1 MGIFILEDN
10 FEQKEFLHRVVEK
23 LVKKN
28 NISNATIVS
37 TTSVNRLLE
46 AIQSNGEYHIFF
58 LDLNIKNDTTAGL
71 EVAKQIRRI
80 DDHSEIV
87 IVSSHPNLALI
98 SYQYMISVL
107 SFIDKSSDIDSFIKQ
122 IERCLLKYKH
132 TFQKTIQHKD
142 WFFYES
148 KFTDIRVPFNEIR
161 YVTTL
166 DGHRIQIKTTT
177 RDFQFYGILADIEN
191 NDKRLIRCHQSYIVN
206 ITAVNEIDK
215 SNNTIYLDGGFE
227 IPISRRMKKKVAEQ
241 WREFLL
247 QKNTEHDNSMTE

>member
-28 NISNATIVS
+28 HIINGTIIS

-46 AIQSNGEYHIFF
+46 AIQYNGEYNIFF

-71 EVAKQIRRI
+71 EVAKQIRKV
-80 DDHSEIV
+80 DEESEIV
-87 IVSSHPNLALI
+87 IVSSHPNLALV

-122 IERCLLKYKH
+122 IERCLLKYNN
-132 TFQKTIQHKD
+132 TFQRTVQHKD

-161 YVTTL
+161 YITTS
-166 DGHRIQIKTTT
+166 DRHRILIKTTT

-191 NDKRLIRCHQSYIVN
+191 NDQRLVRCHQSYIVN
-206 ITAVNEIDK
+206 ITAISEIDK
-215 SNNTIYLDGGFE
+215 SKNVIYLDGGFE
-227 IPISRRMKKKVAEQ
+227 IPISRRMKKKVSEE
-241 WREFLL
+241 WRNFLTT
-247 QKNTEHDNSMTE
+247 KTTE